1 MKKIILMGI
10 FAITV
15 VFATAQTSNR
25 TSAFNYLKKGKLD
38 KAVEYIEPT
47 TTHEKTMNE
56 AKTWFFR
63 GNIYLAIAQTD
74 NPEFKKLAEKPLEIA
89 IDSYKKAMSLPDANE
104 YKLEIIQQ
112 IDFIANTTYNE
123 GIEAYKLNNFKG
135 AAEAFLRTSDL
146 KEMFFGADT
155 NALVNAAVAANQANE
170 PKMARQIYE
179 KLMKENG
186 PSPSIYGAYPA
197 TLLQCGDTTAAIAAA
212 AKGRQ
217 LYPDNFQV
225 LIAETNVFLSTKQPE
240 KAMANLQ
247 SAVQKDPNNVTIV
260 FAIGAQYDQ
269 MGNVEEAEKAYL
281 KVLSL
286 DPNHFDAV
294 YNLGA
299 LFVNKAASL
308 MADANKL
315 PLDKVKEFDVF
326 KTQADSYLE
335 KALPYLEKAHVMAP
349 TDKSTILT
357 LKEIYARK
365 SMFDKVKEMDALL
378 NK

>member
-1 MKKIILMGI
+1 MGI

-63 GNIYLAIAQTD
+63 GNIYLAIANSD
-74 NPEFKKLAEKPLEIA
+74 NPEYKKLAEKPLEIA

-123 GIEAYKLNNFKG
+123 GIEAYKVNNFKG

-225 LIAETNVFLSTKQPE
+225 LIAENNVFLSTKQPE

-326 KTQADSYLE
+326 KTQANSYLE

>member
-63 GNIYLAIAQTD
+63 GNIYLAIANSD
-74 NPEFKKLAEKPLEIA
+74 NPEYKKLAEKPLEIA

-123 GIEAYKLNNFKG
+123 GIEAYKVNNFKG

-186 PSPSIYGAYPA
+186 PSPSIYGAFPA

>member
-63 GNIYLAIAQTD
+63 GNIYLAIANSD
-74 NPEFKKLAEKPLEIA
+74 NPEYKKLAEKPLEIA
-89 IDSYKKAMSLPDANE
+89 IDSYKKAMFLPDANE

-123 GIEAYKLNNFKG
+123 GIEAYKVNNFKG

>member
-63 GNIYLAIAQTD
+63 GNIYLAIANSD
-74 NPEFKKLAEKPLEIA
+74 NPEYKKLAEKPLEIA

-123 GIEAYKLNNFKG
+123 GIEAYKVNNFKG

-197 TLLQCGDTTAAIAAA
+197 TLLQCGDTTSAIAAA

-217 LYPDNFQV
+217 LYPDNFQA

>member
-63 GNIYLAIAQTD
+63 GNIYLAIANSD
-74 NPEFKKLAEKPLEIA
+74 NPEYKKLAEKPLEIA

-123 GIEAYKLNNFKG
+123 GIEAYKVNNFKG

>member
-1 MKKIILMGI
+1 MGI

-74 NPEFKKLAEKPLEIA
+74 NPEYKKLAEKPLEVA

-123 GIEAYKLNNFKG
+123 GIEAYKVNNFKG

-365 SMFDKVKEMDALL
+365 SIDKVKEMDALL

>member
-1 MKKIILMGI
+1 MTKIMFMGI
-10 FAITV
+10 FAMTV
-15 VFATAQTSNR
+15 VFAFAQTSNR

-63 GNIYLAIAQTD
+63 GNIYLAIAQSQ
-74 NPEFKKLAEKPLEIA
+74 NPDYVKLSDKPLEVA

-112 IDFIANTTYNE
+112 MDFIANTTYNQ
-123 GIEAYKLNNFKG
+123 GIEAYKNSNYKV
-135 AAEAFLRTSDL
+135 AAEAFLRTSEL

-155 NALVNAAVAANQANE
+155 NALINAAVAANQANE

-179 KLMKENG
+179 KLLKENG
-186 PSPSIYGAYPA
+186 PSASVYASYPA
-197 TLLQCGDTTAAIAAA
+197 TLLQCGDTTAALDAA
-212 AKGRQ
+212 AKGRS

-225 LIAETNVFLSTKQPE
+225 LIAETNVFLSTKKID

-247 SAVQKDPNNVTIV
+247 SAVQKDPNNVTIL

-269 MGNVEEAEKAYL
+269 MGNVEEAEKSYL
-281 KVLSL
+281 KVLTI

-315 PLDKVKEFDVF
+315 PLDKVKEFEAF

-335 KALPYLEKAHVMAP
+335 KALPYLEKAHTMSP
-349 TDKSTILT
+349 NGRSTILT

-365 SMFDKVKEMDALL
+365 SMFDKVKEMDALI

>member
-74 NPEFKKLAEKPLEIA
+74 NPEYKKLAEKPLEVA

-123 GIEAYKLNNFKG
+123 GIEAYKVNNFKG